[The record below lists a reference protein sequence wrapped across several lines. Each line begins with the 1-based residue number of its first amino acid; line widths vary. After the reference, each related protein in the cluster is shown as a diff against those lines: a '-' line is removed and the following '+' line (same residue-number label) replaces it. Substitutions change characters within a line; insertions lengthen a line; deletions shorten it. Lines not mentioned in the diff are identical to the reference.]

1 MDNIM
6 SKIRSLDA
14 YPKINE
20 DFYSRTLPGGV
31 ITLASS
37 IVMLLLF
44 ISELSLSSLSLSLI
58 YKTTFFFLLCMLLFY
73 AYFRQD
79 VFQDFLISVHGCF
92 RKLYHFLV
100 CVFLT
105 QLIWIY
111 RCIGQLLELI
121 HEKPRLSQWFTQNFT
136 RVKSRVQTVQSWF
149 YVKHSNGQ
157 LLKFKFKQKMLHNAQ
172 LLRWANW

>member
-58 YKTTFFFLLCMLLFY
+58 YKTTFFFFCVCFYFMLILD
-73 AYFRQD
+73 RMCSR
-79 VFQDFLISVHGCF
+79 IS
-92 RKLYHFLV
+92 
-100 CVFLT
+100 
-105 QLIWIY
+105 
-111 RCIGQLLELI
+111 
-121 HEKPRLSQWFTQNFT
+121 
-136 RVKSRVQTVQSWF
+136 
-149 YVKHSNGQ
+149 
-157 LLKFKFKQKMLHNAQ
+157 
-172 LLRWANW
+172 